1 MKKLSILL
9 IISFATIFST
19 QAQYLMSST
28 VSAGGTTKYHDGWY
42 YSHVISQSSIQGTF
56 TTNGMTI
63 RQGFKQPLI
72 NSMFKKSTHSIT
84 LPSDESTI
92 YFNAF
97 PNPFSNYL
105 TIDFSSTSTMPTEL
119 LLYDIQGIILFKKV
133 YPPMT
138 NEIQLTDF
146 TYLRP
151 GKYILRLTQ
160 NNKPKA
166 ISVIKEEF

>member
-1 MKKLSILL
+1 MKKLSLL
-9 IISFATIFST
+9 FIVSLIPIFST
-19 QAQYLMSST
+19 QAQTLMSST
-28 VSAGGTTKYHDGWY
+28 IGSGGTTKYIDGRY
-42 YSHVISQSSIQGTF
+42 YSHVISQTSIQGTF
-56 TTNGMTI
+56 SQHGMTV

-72 NSMFKKSTHSIT
+72 NSMFKKSTNSIS
-84 LPSDESTI
+84 LPNDESMI
-92 YFNAF
+92 SFNAF

-119 LLYDIQGIILFKKV
+119 LLYDLLGIVLFKKV

-160 NNKPKA
+160 NNKPKT
-166 ISVIKEEF
+166 ISVIKEEI

>member
-1 MKKLSILL
+1 MKKISLLCIVLL
-9 IISFATIFST
+9 IAIFST
-19 QAQYLMSST
+19 KAQHMMSST
-28 VSAGGTTKYHDGWY
+28 ISSGGVTKNIDGRY

-72 NSMFKKSTHSIT
+72 NSMFKKSTHSIS
-84 LPSDESTI
+84 LPNDESTI
-92 YFNAF
+92 SFNAF

-105 TIDFSSTSTMPTEL
+105 TIDFSSASTMPTEL

>member
-1 MKKLSILL
+1 MKKLSLL
-9 IISFATIFST
+9 FIVSLITIFST
-19 QAQYLMSST
+19 QAQTLMSST
-28 VSAGGTTKYHDGWY
+28 IGSGGTTKYIDGRY
-42 YSHVISQSSIQGTF
+42 YSHVISQTSIQGTF
-56 TTNGMTI
+56 SQHGMTV

-72 NSMFKKSTHSIT
+72 NSMFKKSTHSIL

-92 YFNAF
+92 SFKAF

-105 TIDFSSTSTMPTEL
+105 TIDFSSASTMPTEL
-119 LLYDIQGIILFKKV
+119 LLYDIHGIILFKKV